1 MKVNYYLEV
10 QLLCL
15 RAKWFL
21 ASFDGAK
28 SGGMSSSNFKAFF
41 ETIDYN
47 NLLPRSPGV
56 VPFTMFDGYGSWFEL
71 PFI

>member
-1 MKVNYYLEV
+1 MFKGKVVPCFIRWSE
-10 QLLCL
+10 
-15 RAKWFL
+15 
-21 ASFDGAK
+21 